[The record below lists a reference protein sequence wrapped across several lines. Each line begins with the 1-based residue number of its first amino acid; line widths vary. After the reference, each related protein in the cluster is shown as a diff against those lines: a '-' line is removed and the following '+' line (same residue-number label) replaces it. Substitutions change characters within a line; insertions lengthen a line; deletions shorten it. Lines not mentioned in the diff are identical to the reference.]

1 LTLKSIDR
9 RIKIGAPTPTF
20 KVLNITVMISPNL
33 VFVQL
38 AQYDDYLC
46 IRELAKLLEVPVSV
60 VRHKLKDLGDRV
72 EHNDRDEWRVVREIV
87 IDDNLLSPVEKEERD
102 NLERTVQQA
111 FFIAGKALKQLRDKR
126 LYRETHATF
135 ESYVRDRFDFTKRAA
150 YYLIDAHEVMN
161 NLKSEQF
168 VHTNTGTNILPT
180 KESQCRPLA
189 KLPPS
194 RQREIWRDAVEKAN
208 GKVPS
213 ARIIKEVVNQNSSH
227 SCIKIKPEDRE
238 LIYKPGTG
246 IDYVVHLDEE
256 TYRLLETYQDR
267 IGTATK
273 KGAIRRL
280 LEDAIAAE

>member
-1 LTLKSIDR
+1 
-9 RIKIGAPTPTF
+9 
-20 KVLNITVMISPNL
+20 MISSEL

-38 AQYDDYLC
+38 AQYDDYIC
-46 IRELAKLLEVPVSV
+46 IVELAMSLEVSVSV
-60 VRHKLKDLGDRV
+60 LRHKLKELGDRV
-72 EHNDRDEWRVVREIV
+72 EQNGLDQWRIAKNIVRDDV
-87 IDDNLLSPVEKEERD
+87 LSLTERTERD
-102 NLERTVQQA
+102 NLEFTVQQA
-111 FFIAGKALKQLRDKR
+111 FFVAGKALKLLRDKR
-126 LYRETHATF
+126 LYRETHSSF
-135 ESYVRDRFDFTKRAA
+135 ESYVKDRFDFTKRAA
-150 YYLIDAHEVMN
+150 YYLINAHEVMN

-189 KLPPS
+189 KLPPEK
-194 RQREIWRDAVEKAN
+194 QREVWLTAVEKAN

-213 ARIIKEVVNQNSSH
+213 ARIIKEVVKQNSSH
-227 SCIKIKPEDRE
+227 SCIKTKPEDRE

-273 KGAIRRL
+273 RGAIRRL
-280 LEDAIAAE
+280 LEDAIAE